1 MPEGHTI
8 HALAARLNRT
18 LGGQP
23 VDVTSPQG
31 RFAADATLIDG
42 RTLDHASARGKH
54 LFIDFDDLPDL
65 TLHVHLGLIG
75 SFHVKQRSEEGTA
88 ASPARLRLEGR
99 NHVAELRG
107 PMICALIDQ
116 PLRQTIL
123 DKLGPDP
130 LHEPDVFADG
140 AGRAWSRITQSRKVI
155 AELLLDQSVLAGVGN
170 VYRCE
175 VLFRH
180 RIDPFTPGRELGRR
194 LWDSLWDDLVA
205 LLPLGAAFSQI
216 LTMQDQVDAAAELV
230 ADGSALAVTEGL
242 TGERLGDHF
251 ERRFHTYQRTG
262 EKCDRCG
269 RQIREQVLGG
279 RTLYWCPGCQRRRKR

>member
-23 VDVTSPQG
+23 IAVSSPQG
-31 RFAADATLIDG
+31 RFAADAAVLDG
-42 RTLDHASARGKH
+42 RTLDVAQARGKH
-54 LFIDFDDLPDL
+54 LFVDFADLI
-65 TLHVHLGLIG
+65 LHVHLGLIG
-75 SFHVKQRSEEGTA
+75 SFHVKHQPLPDA
-88 ASPARLRLEGR
+88 ANPSPPRLRLAGR
-99 NHVAELRG
+99 THVAELRG
-107 PMICALIDQ
+107 PMICALVDEEG
-116 PLRQTIL
+116 RQAVL

-130 LHEPDVFADG
+130 LHRPDVATGAD
-140 AGRAWSRITQSRKVI
+140 RAWLRISKSRKTI

-180 RIDPFTPGRELGRR
+180 RVDPLTPGRELGRR
-194 LWDSLWDDLVA
+194 LWEEIWDDVVT
-205 LLPLGAAFSQI
+205 LLPLGVAFSQI
-216 LTMQDQVDAAAELV
+216 LTLQDQVDAAAEMV
-230 ADGSALAVTEGL
+230 ADGSSLAITESL

-251 ERRFHTYQRTG
+251 DRRFHTYQRTG
-262 EKCDRCG
+262 EACDRCG
-269 RQIREQVLGG
+269 RRIRDVVIGG

>member
-1 MPEGHTI
+1 
-8 HALAARLNRT
+8 
-18 LGGQP
+18 
-23 VDVTSPQG
+23 
-31 RFAADATLIDG
+31 
-42 RTLDHASARGKH
+42 
-54 LFIDFDDLPDL
+54 
-65 TLHVHLGLIG
+65 
-75 SFHVKQRSEEGTA
+75 
-88 ASPARLRLEGR
+88 
-99 NHVAELRG
+99 
-107 PMICALIDQ
+107 
-116 PLRQTIL
+116 
-123 DKLGPDP
+123 
-130 LHEPDVFADG
+130 
-140 AGRAWSRITQSRKVI
+140 
-155 AELLLDQSVLAGVGN
+155 

-230 ADGSALAVTEGL
+230 GDGSALAITEGL

-262 EKCDRCG
+262 ERCDRCG
-269 RQIREQVLGG
+269 RRIREQVLGG

>member
-1 MPEGHTI
+1 MRSPLGS
-8 HALAARLNRT
+8 NRT
-18 LGGQP
+18 LGGQQ
-23 VDVTSPQG
+23 VDVSSPQG

-54 LFIDFDDLPDL
+54 LFLDFDDLADL
-65 TLHVHLGLIG
+65 TLHIHLGLIG

-88 ASPARLRLEGR
+88 ASRARLRLEGR

-107 PMICALIDQ
+107 PMICALIDE
-116 PLRQTIL
+116 PSRQSIL
-123 DKLGPDP
+123 HKLGPDP
-130 LHEPDVFADG
+130 LHEPDVLADG
-140 AGRAWSRITQSRKVI
+140 AGRAWSRISQSRKVI

-230 ADGSALAVTEGL
+230 GDGSAPQSPRDSLGSGSGTTSSGAFTPTSAPARGA
-242 TGERLGDHF
+242 TGAAAGSESRSSGAG
-251 ERRFHTYQRTG
+251 RSTG
-262 EKCDRCG
+262 VPAASVATNADK
-269 RQIREQVLGG
+269 L
-279 RTLYWCPGCQRRRKR
+279 

>member
-18 LGGQP
+18 LGGQR
-23 VDVTSPQG
+23 VDVSSPQG
-31 RFAADATLIDG
+31 RFAADAALIDD
-42 RTLDHASARGKH
+42 RILDRASARGKH
-54 LFIDFDDLPDL
+54 LFVDFDEVADL

-75 SFHVKQRSEEGTA
+75 SFHVKRRDQEGA
-88 ASPARLRLEGR
+88 VASPARLRIEGR
-99 NHVAELRG
+99 HHVAELRG
-107 PMICALIDQ
+107 PMICALIDEWA
-116 PLRQTIL
+116 RETIL
-123 DKLGPDP
+123 DRLGPDP
-130 LHEPDVFADG
+130 LHEPDVLADG
-140 AGRAWSRITQSRKVI
+140 RDRAWARMTTSRKTI

-180 RIDPFTPGRELGRR
+180 RIDPLTPGRELGRR
-194 LWDSLWDDLVA
+194 LWDQLWDDLIA

-230 ADGSALAVTEGL
+230 ADGSALAITEHL

-251 ERRFHTYQRTG
+251 ERRFHTYKRTG
-262 EKCDRCG
+262 ERCDRCG
-269 RQIREQVLGG
+269 RPIRNQALGG
-279 RTLYWCPGCQRRRKR
+279 RTLYWCPGCQRRRRR

>member
-1 MPEGHTI
+1 VPEGHTI

-18 LGGQP
+18 LGGQQ
-23 VDVTSPQG
+23 VGVSSPQG
-31 RFAADATLIDG
+31 RFAADAALIDG
-42 RTLDHASARGKH
+42 RILDHASARGKH
-54 LFIDFDDLPDL
+54 LFIDFRDLPDL

-75 SFHVKQRSEEGTA
+75 SFHVKHGA
-88 ASPARLRLEGR
+88 AASPPTSPARLRLEGR
-99 NHVAELRG
+99 QHVAELRG
-107 PMICALIDQ
+107 PMICALIDEQ
-116 PLRQTIL
+116 SRQLVL

-130 LHEPDVFADG
+130 LHEPDVLADG
-140 AGRAWSRITQSRKVI
+140 AGRAWTRITQSRKII

-194 LWDSLWDDLVA
+194 LWAQLWDDLVT

-230 ADGSALAVTEGL
+230 ADGSSLAITESL

-262 EKCDRCG
+262 ERCDRCG
-269 RQIREQVLGG
+269 RRIREQALGG